1 MTRHPDM
8 VSGNGQ
14 FDTELMRLSNGEV
27 ISKSGAEG
35 VQCIGRI
42 GEGLGLAIKVMD
54 GSKRAKNAVSIHLLK
69 QLGWINPS
77 VAQSLE
83 ESFLSVGKY
92 SRLEA
97 VGELS
102 LA

>member
-1 MTRHPDM
+1 
-8 VSGNGQ
+8 
-14 FDTELMRLSNGEV
+14 
-27 ISKSGAEG
+27 
-35 VQCIGRI
+35 
-42 GEGLGLAIKVMD
+42 MD
-54 GSKRAKNAVSIHLLK
+54 GSKRAKTAVSIHLLK
-69 QLGWINPS
+69 HLGWITPT
-77 VAQSLE
+77 VAQTLE

>member
-1 MTRHPDM
+1 M
-8 VSGNGQ
+8 GQ
-14 FDTELMRLSNGEV
+14 D
-27 ISKSGAEG
+27 
-35 VQCIGRI
+35 
-42 GEGLGLAIKVMD
+42 IKVMD

>member
-1 MTRHPDM
+1 MIRHPDM
-8 VSGNGQ
+8 VSGDGQ
-14 FDTELMRLSNGEV
+14 FDTELMRLSHGEV
-27 ISKSGAEG
+27 VSKSGAEG

-42 GEGLGLAIKVMD
+42 GEGLGLAIKVTD
-54 GSKRAKNAVSIHLLK
+54 GSKRAKTAASIHLLK
-69 QLGWINPS
+69 QLGWISPT
-77 VAQSLE
+77 VAQTLE

-92 SRLEA
+92 GRLEV

>member
-1 MTRHPDM
+1 
-8 VSGNGQ
+8 
-14 FDTELMRLSNGEV
+14 
-27 ISKSGAEG
+27 
-35 VQCIGRI
+35 
-42 GEGLGLAIKVMD
+42 MD

>member
-8 VSGNGQ
+8 VAGNGQ

-27 ISKSGAEG
+27 LSKSGAEG
-35 VQCIGRI
+35 VQCLGRI
-42 GEGLGLAIKVMD
+42 GEGLGLSIKVID
-54 GSKRAKNAVSIHLLK
+54 GSKRAKTAVSIHLLK
-69 QLGWINPS
+69 QLGWISPS
-77 VAQSLE
+77 VAQILE
-83 ESFLSVGKY
+83 DSFLSVGKY
-92 SRLEA
+92 SRLEV